1 MRGSGRIDGSVRN
14 LLFVG
19 GRQTRLRTVPV
30 HGLFHVFSSFST
42 PPTSSD
48 FQRFSR
54 FPFFRAVLLTHA
66 LFKRETKLSK
76 LVLLLSSF
84 ERPWVRT
91 RCGGTHPN
99 ENRRRPSGTRPF
111 EVPPVSEGDRTTKTL
126 PPGARGPRRGT
137 RLLSYSRRPTCACG
151 RLVTLADAENDLGG
165 ATLFRPFWARAMSG
179 GSGGFDS
186 HEVHY

>member
-54 FPFFRAVLLTHA
+54 FPFFHAVLLTHA
-66 LFKRETKLSK
+66 LFKRETKHSK
-76 LVLLLSSF
+76 LVLLLSSKAMGENTVRWNPP
-84 ERPWVRT
+84 EREPTASERHAPF
-91 RCGGTHPN
+91 RGASRFGGRPN
-99 ENRRRPSGTRPF
+99 NEDAS
-111 EVPPVSEGDRTTKTL
+111 
-126 PPGARGPRRGT
+126 PGARGPRRGT

-151 RLVTLADAENDLGG
+151 CLVTLADAENDLGG
-165 ATLFRPFWARAMSG
+165 ATPFRPFLARAMSG

>member
-19 GRQTRLRTVPV
+19 GRQTRLRTLPV

-54 FPFFRAVLLTHA
+54 FP
-66 LFKRETKLSK
+66 LFS
-76 LVLLLSSF
+76 
-84 ERPWVRT
+84 
-91 RCGGTHPN
+91 C
-99 ENRRRPSGTRPF
+99 RPSDPCPLYERNEALEARASSLFFQKAMGENTVRWNPPEREPTASERHAPFRGASRFGGRPNN
-111 EVPPVSEGDRTTKTL
+111 EDAS
-126 PPGARGPRRGT
+126 PGARGPRRGT

-165 ATLFRPFWARAMSG
+165 ATPFRPFLARAMSG